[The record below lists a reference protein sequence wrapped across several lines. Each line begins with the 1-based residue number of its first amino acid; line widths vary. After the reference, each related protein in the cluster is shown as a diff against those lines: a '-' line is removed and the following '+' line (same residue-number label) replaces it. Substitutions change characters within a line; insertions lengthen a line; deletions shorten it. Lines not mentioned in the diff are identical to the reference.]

1 MTAKGRLVDAA
12 VVGAGSWGTALAH
25 LLHRNGHRVR
35 LWSYEKDL
43 ARSIKELGENRSY
56 LPGIAFPP
64 DIRVSNQ
71 LDEVVSGAELII
83 SVSPAQFVD
92 RVMREAA
99 PAVDPGALVVSASKG
114 IEMSTLRRMDEV
126 LEEILSPQ
134 AAKRLVVLSG
144 PSFASE
150 VARGQPTAIVAA
162 SRSAEARLEV
172 QRVFRS
178 PTFRVYTNPD
188 VVGVG
193 LGGALKNVIA
203 LAAGVCAGLDFGHNT
218 QAALLTRGLAEITRL
233 GVAMGAKPSTFYG
246 LAGIGDL
253 VLTCTGKLSRNRM
266 VGMRLG
272 RGESLETI
280 LSEMTAVVEGVRTT
294 SAAHGLA
301 KSFDVEMPIV
311 RQVYAILKEGKA
323 PRDAV
328 RDLMLRDPRS
338 ESDSTVEISR

>member
-1 MTAKGRLVDAA
+1 MTSKGRLVDAA

-35 LWSYEKDL
+35 LWSYEEDL
-43 ARSIKELGENRSY
+43 ARSIEELGENRSY

-64 DIRVSNQ
+64 EIRVSNQ
-71 LDEVVSGAELII
+71 LDEVVSGAELIV
-83 SVSPAQFVD
+83 SVSPAQFVG

-114 IEMSTLRRMDEV
+114 IEIQTLRRMDEV

-134 AAKRLVVLSG
+134 VAKRLVLLSG

-150 VARGQPTAIVAA
+150 VAGGQPTAIVAA
-162 SRSAEARLEV
+162 SESAEARLEV

-253 VLTCTGKLSRNRM
+253 VLTCTGELSRNRM

-311 RQVYAILKEGKA
+311 SQVYAILKEGKA
-323 PRDAV
+323 PLDAV

-338 ESDSTVEISR
+338 EADSTVEVSR

>member
-1 MTAKGRLVDAA
+1 MTAKGHLVDAA

-25 LLHRNGHRVR
+25 LLHRNGHCVR
-35 LWSYEKDL
+35 LWSYEEDL
-43 ARSIKELGENRSY
+43 ARSIEELGENQSY

-64 DIRVSNQ
+64 EIRVSNQ

-114 IEMSTLRRMDEV
+114 IEIPTLRRMDEV
-126 LEEILSPQ
+126 LEEIFSPHM
-134 AAKRLVVLSG
+134 AKRLVVLSG

-150 VARGQPTAIVAA
+150 VAGGQPTAIVAA
-162 SRSAEARLEV
+162 SESAEARLEV

-203 LAAGVCAGLDFGHNT
+203 LASGVCAGLDFGHNT

-233 GVAMGAKPSTFYG
+233 GVAMGAKTSTFYG

-253 VLTCTGKLSRNRM
+253 VLTCTGELSRNRM
-266 VGMRLG
+266 VGTRLG

-294 SAAHGLA
+294 FAAHELA
-301 KSFDVEMPIV
+301 KRFEVEMPIV
-311 RQVYAILKEGKA
+311 SQVYAILKEGKA
-323 PRDAV
+323 PLDAV
-328 RDLMLRDPRS
+328 GDLMLRDPRS
-338 ESDSTVEISR
+338 ESDSTV